1 MSLKYN
7 LGVSGDINTPQGLEV
22 YVYNEEKICSLNL
35 TNYEFIDI
43 IQSDFAELLNEDIL
57 FNYKNCLITTNVVT
71 KEKYRRMGYG
81 KLLIDETFKIY
92 KKMKIDYFLAYRFL
106 ENNDSK
112 FFWDKF
118 DVTYYKKNKKLQIF
132 YKKI

>member
-1 MSLKYN
+1 
-7 LGVSGDINTPQGLEV
+7 
-22 YVYNEEKICSLNL
+22 
-35 TNYEFIDI
+35 
-43 IQSDFAELLNEDIL
+43 
-57 FNYKNCLITTNVVT
+57 
-71 KEKYRRMGYG
+71 MGYG